1 MQAYNFNVV
10 EGLRG
15 PVGLELCDLVGR
27 QTEADEFVVLD
38 VLRDLVVNLSSL
50 EIIIGVLHRH

>member
-1 MQAYNFNVV
+1 V

-27 QTEADEFVVLD
+27 QTKADEFVVLD

-50 EIIIGVLHRH
+50 EIIIGVLQRH